1 MKLLQTMALSALL
14 ITAGPA
20 FADKTAGQMVDDSVI
35 QAEVKAKIMSDDFV
49 AGGWDIN
56 LETRKGVVQLGGFID
71 DPEKGKLAAERA
83 ASVEGVVKVDNY
95 EFQQG
100 SDYNRTIRA
109 SANLIYNPTANVQ
122 LGLEF
127 LWGERKNRD
136 GSKGTASQLQFAA
149 RYSF

>member
-1 MKLLQTMALSALL
+1 M
-14 ITAGPA
+14 
-20 FADKTAGQMVDDSVI
+20 F
-35 QAEVKAKIMSDDFV
+35 
-49 AGGWDIN
+49 
-56 LETRKGVVQLGGFID
+56 
-71 DPEKGKLAAERA
+71 DPEGKLNSLPVLSGYLSYQHIWPKRFKFMKNWPGLLR
-83 ASVEGVVKVDNY
+83 SNFNLGVVKVDNY